1 MSVDILIS
9 PSIRC
14 PHQLVRGPRH
24 YRIRASKMSWTCL
37 HCNSTGRG
45 MMSLYYRQVCAICI
59 CLLLHMII
67 IPELAERTCTITW
80 KLDPKARLHR
90 ACQALQIKG
99 VSAAREWHSELLRS
113 IVCTKIKMSVT
124 DDYIMVGA
132 GAIEPPIDFATKPPC
147 PTSYHTSPLAG
158 TSMKLSNPKKTALS
172 SSALVT
178 IGTLNV

>member
-1 MSVDILIS
+1 M
-9 PSIRC
+9 
-14 PHQLVRGPRH
+14 
-24 YRIRASKMSWTCL
+24 
-37 HCNSTGRG
+37 
-45 MMSLYYRQVCAICI
+45 
-59 CLLLHMII
+59 
-67 IPELAERTCTITW
+67 
-80 KLDPKARLHR
+80 
-90 ACQALQIKG
+90 
-99 VSAAREWHSELLRS
+99 
-113 IVCTKIKMSVT
+113 KIKMSVT